1 MSQLPSSPT
10 KIFDHP
16 IIGIDQQ
23 QQFKANFE
31 EMIMDEGNEIPTIEL
46 EQPRRCPCAAA
57 VVALRERVVL
67 ERVGTAGA
75 DEPRDGSAPGGS
87 RV

>member
-23 QQFKANFE
+23 QQFKANYE

-46 EQPRRCPCAAA
+46 EQPQKVPHAPSTSSQATKKFINFLISQMRR
-57 VVALRERVVL
+57 
-67 ERVGTAGA
+67 
-75 DEPRDGSAPGGS
+75 GGNL
-87 RV
+87 